1 MTANGDRTRGR
12 SPGIW
17 LRLEA
22 CSVRKPMAQRH
33 SGPVRQHRPCLGSQ
47 AQSLSR
53 NALTL
58 GDRREVA

>member
-22 CSVRKPMAQRH
+22 CSVRKPI
-33 SGPVRQHRPCLGSQ
+33 GGSKRSTQ
-47 AQSLSR
+47 QEWSDLF
-53 NALTL
+53 
-58 GDRREVA
+58 DRLLER